1 MLGATGL
8 FPLMVCWL
16 PGSFGVNGF
25 GPSGSRPLLI
35 YSLAWRIIGFQ
46 TLAIRFL
53 GELLTAQNI
62 RKEHRYSIADLT
74 PYFIPSGECEM
85 NDPAQHKTRDDRRRA
100 RKKER
105 RKQLKVPTRLN
116 AQDDALAERRR
127 LDFILIAVSAGAV
140 LCLILLARPF
150 YGANDLS
157 RWSTVYSLAE
167 RGTYN
172 IDETPWPTTI
182 DRCQLNGHYYSE
194 KPPLLPTLLAGEYLL
209 LKKLSFGR
217 LSFRNSP
224 ESVVR
229 VILASINLVP
239 LVIFLGLFSRLL
251 DRLAP
256 DPWIR
261 AYTMVAAGLGTF
273 LTGFS
278 ITLNNHTITAFSLFF
293 ALYPAFLI
301 WCEGQR
307 TGRLFAVAGFFAGF
321 AAVNDYPAAA
331 FLVAL
336 GAGLAWKARRQTLI
350 WFLPFALLPLA
361 GHFWTNYLVTGDL
374 LPAYLH
380 RGALI
385 FPGSYWTIDPASGRA
400 VGRGGIDNIYEPWPV
415 YLFHMLVGHHGILSL
430 SPIFIFTLMG
440 VWSSLRSR
448 GSPLR
453 AFAVLAVFLTLVLLV
468 FYTFFAGNRIYGGMC
483 CGLRFFF
490 WLIPLWLMLLP
501 EGLRGKTTHRWF
513 RGMALAFLLISAI
526 SVFYCARNPW
536 SRPWI
541 HEYLHY
547 RHWIDY

>member
-1 MLGATGL
+1 MKQSNVAT
-8 FPLMVCWL
+8 
-16 PGSFGVNGF
+16 
-25 GPSGSRPLLI
+25 
-35 YSLAWRIIGFQ
+35 
-46 TLAIRFL
+46 
-53 GELLTAQNI
+53 
-62 RKEHRYSIADLT
+62 
-74 PYFIPSGECEM
+74 
-85 NDPAQHKTRDDRRRA
+85 
-100 RKKER
+100 
-105 RKQLKVPTRLN
+105 QLS
-116 AQDDALAERRR
+116 AQDDTLAERRR
-127 LDFILIAVSAGAV
+127 LDFILIAVTAGAV
-140 LCLILLARPF
+140 LGLIFLARPF
-150 YGANDLS
+150 YSANDLS

-172 IDETPWPTTI
+172 IDETPWPATI
-182 DRCQLNGHYYSE
+182 DRVQLNGHFYSE

-217 LSFRNSP
+217 LSFHNSP

-229 VILASINLVP
+229 IILVSINLVP
-239 LVIFLGLFSRLL
+239 LIIFLGLFSRLL

-261 AYTMVAAGLGTF
+261 AYAMTAAGLGTF

-278 ITLNNHTITAFSLFF
+278 ITLNNHTITAFSSFF

-301 WCEGQR
+301 WCKEQR
-307 TGRLFAVAGFFAGF
+307 TAPLFALAGFFAGF
-321 AAVNDYPAAA
+321 AAVNEYPAAA

-350 WFLPFALLPLA
+350 WFLPFALLPIA
-361 GHFWTNYLVTGDL
+361 GHLWTNYLVTGDL

-380 RGALI
+380 KDAFV
-385 FPGSYWTIDPASGRA
+385 FPGSYWMIAPISGRG
-400 VGRGGIDNIYEPWPV
+400 VGAGGIDSIHEPWPV
-415 YLFHMLVGHHGILSL
+415 YLFNMLVGHHGIFSL

-440 VWSSLRSR
+440 IWSSLRSR

-453 AFAVLAVFLTLVLLV
+453 AFAALAASLTVVLLV
-468 FYTFFAGNRIYGGMC
+468 FYTFFTGRIYGGLC

-513 RGMALAFLLISAI
+513 RGMALAFLLISAV

-541 HEYLHY
+541 QEYLY
-547 RHWIDY
+547 YMHWIDY